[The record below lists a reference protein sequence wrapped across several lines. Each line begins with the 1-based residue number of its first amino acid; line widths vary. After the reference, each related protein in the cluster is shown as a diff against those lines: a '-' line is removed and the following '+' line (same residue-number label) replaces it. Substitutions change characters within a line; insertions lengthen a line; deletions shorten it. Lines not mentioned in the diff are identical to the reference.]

1 MRRLFFLVEPNS
13 GHNPALDGLRAVAVL
28 FVLVSHAINHGLLLV
43 PEGTF
48 TSFGKLGVYLF
59 FILSAYLL
67 DKQII
72 QVFQRGEQGWSYWRY
87 YISRRLLRIFPPFI
101 LALLVFRVMNEAG
114 YALAI
119 GQWSDVWGHLMLRQG
134 DGIFWSIPVEFCYY
148 VISPLLIL
156 FCFKVLKFK
165 STPTLGLLSLVV
177 LATALINSFWE
188 LPRFS
193 TLRFLG
199 IFSLGTML
207 AAFETLKTASF
218 TRITQRIWMADV
230 FRIAAGIL
238 FALVGYGVDF
248 QLSGRYIPLG
258 LLLCAFLLA
267 SFHKGLW
274 RSFLSLRLLRFI
286 GNISYSLYLFHIPVL
301 MWVIRLKVGTLWQF
315 TFFVFLSIV
324 VASVAHVCIERPF
337 LSLVKREK
345 N

>member
-1 MRRLFFLVEPNS
+1 
-13 GHNPALDGLRAVAVL
+13 
-28 FVLVSHAINHGLLLV
+28 
-43 PEGTF
+43 
-48 TSFGKLGVYLF
+48 
-59 FILSAYLL
+59 
-67 DKQII
+67 
-72 QVFQRGEQGWSYWRY
+72 
-87 YISRRLLRIFPPFI
+87 
-101 LALLVFRVMNEAG
+101 
-114 YALAI
+114 
-119 GQWSDVWGHLMLRQG
+119 
-134 DGIFWSIPVEFCYY
+134 
-148 VISPLLIL
+148 
-156 FCFKVLKFK
+156 
-165 STPTLGLLSLVV
+165 
-177 LATALINSFWE
+177 
-188 LPRFS
+188 
-193 TLRFLG
+193 
-199 IFSLGTML
+199 ML